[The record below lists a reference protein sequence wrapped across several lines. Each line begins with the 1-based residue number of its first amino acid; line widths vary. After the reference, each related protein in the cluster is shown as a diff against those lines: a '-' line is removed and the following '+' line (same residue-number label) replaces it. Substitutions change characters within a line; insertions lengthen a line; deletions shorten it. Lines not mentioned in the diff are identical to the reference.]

1 MRKAGLNEH
10 ISFPF
15 VYKGEA
21 AKDLLKQSNIILLKN
36 DVGFSFLLLKVF
48 PYIFV
53 KLLKLN
59 IMYCNANCNRNVLTW
74 PYLLKLRVY
83 IFTL

>member
-1 MRKAGLNEH
+1 MRKAGVNEH

-36 DVGFSFLLLKVF
+36 DVGFSFLFLKVF
-48 PYIFV
+48 SYCFMKPS
-53 KLLKLN
+53 KLI
-59 IMYCNANCNRNVLTW
+59 IMNCNAN
-74 PYLLKLRVY
+74 
-83 IFTL
+83 F

>member
-1 MRKAGLNEH
+1 MRKAGVNEH

-36 DVGFSFLLLKVF
+36 DVGFSFLFLNVF
-48 PYIFV
+48 SYFFMKPS
-53 KLLKLN
+53 KLI
-59 IMYCNANCNRNVLTW
+59 IMYCNAN
-74 PYLLKLRVY
+74 
-83 IFTL
+83 F

>member
-1 MRKAGLNEH
+1 MRKAGVNEH

-36 DVGFSFLLLKVF
+36 DVGFSFLFLKVF
-48 PYIFV
+48 SYFFM
-53 KLLKLN
+53 KLSKLI
-59 IMYCNANCNRNVLTW
+59 IMYCNAN
-74 PYLLKLRVY
+74 
-83 IFTL
+83 F

>member
-1 MRKAGLNEH
+1 MRKAGVNEH

-36 DVGFSFLLLKVF
+36 DVGFSFLFLKVF
-48 PYIFV
+48 SYFFMKPP
-53 KLLKLN
+53 KLI
-59 IMYCNANCNRNVLTW
+59 IMYCNAN
-74 PYLLKLRVY
+74 
-83 IFTL
+83 F

>member
-1 MRKAGLNEH
+1 MRKAGVNEH

-36 DVGFSFLLLKVF
+36 DVGFSFLFLKVF
-48 PYIFV
+48 SNFFMKPS
-53 KLLKLN
+53 KLI
-59 IMYCNANCNRNVLTW
+59 IMYCNAN
-74 PYLLKLRVY
+74 
-83 IFTL
+83 F

>member
-1 MRKAGLNEH
+1 MRKAGVNEH

-36 DVGFSFLLLKVF
+36 DVGFSFLFLKVF
-48 PYIFV
+48 FYFFMKPS
-53 KLLKLN
+53 KLI
-59 IMYCNANCNRNVLTW
+59 IMYCNAN
-74 PYLLKLRVY
+74 
-83 IFTL
+83 F

>member
-1 MRKAGLNEH
+1 MRKAGVNEH

-36 DVGFSFLLLKVF
+36 DVGFSFLFLKVF
-48 PYIFV
+48 SYFFMKPS
-53 KLLKLN
+53 KLI
-59 IMYCNANCNRNVLTW
+59 IMYCNANFKFGPIC
-74 PYLLKLRVY
+74 
-83 IFTL
+83 

>member
-1 MRKAGLNEH
+1 MRKAGVNEH

-36 DVGFSFLLLKVF
+36 DVGFSFLF
-48 PYIFV
+48 
-53 KLLKLN
+53 LKLFSYFFMKPSKLI
-59 IMYCNANCNRNVLTW
+59 IMYCNAN
-74 PYLLKLRVY
+74 
-83 IFTL
+83 F

>member
-1 MRKAGLNEH
+1 MRKAGVNEH

-36 DVGFSFLLLKVF
+36 DVGFSFLFLKVF
-48 PYIFV
+48 SYFFMKP
-53 KLLKLN
+53 
-59 IMYCNANCNRNVLTW
+59 
-74 PYLLKLRVY
+74 
-83 IFTL
+83 

>member
-1 MRKAGLNEH
+1 MRKAGVNEH

-36 DVGFSFLLLKVF
+36 DVGFSFLFLKVF
-48 PYIFV
+48 SYFFMKP
-53 KLLKLN
+53 LKLI
-59 IMYCNANCNRNVLTW
+59 IMYCNAN
-74 PYLLKLRVY
+74 
-83 IFTL
+83 F

>member
-1 MRKAGLNEH
+1 MRKAGVNEH

-36 DVGFSFLLLKVF
+36 DVGFSFLILKVF
-48 PYIFV
+48 SYFFMKPSELI
-53 KLLKLN
+53 
-59 IMYCNANCNRNVLTW
+59 IMYCNAN
-74 PYLLKLRVY
+74 
-83 IFTL
+83 F